1 MMSKTEYRFLLAGG
15 GTGGHLFPAIAVAEQ
30 IKKLKPEAKILFV
43 GTKDKIEAKVVPEK
57 GFNFKT
63 IWVSGF
69 SRKFKLENLIFPFKL
84 LIAMIQSLIIN
95 IKFKPKVMIG
105 AGAYVSGPVAIGASV
120 MGAKIIL
127 LEQNS
132 YPGITNRLLEKKAHQ
147 IHICFEETKK
157 YFREKSKLRVTG
169 NPIRIDLQLIPKDEA
184 LSKLG
189 LDKTKKTLLVIG
201 GSLGAGTVNEAL
213 EKNLT
218 RLLDKG
224 IQIIWQTGKQYF
236 EKYKKHLSDTVKV
249 FPFIEDMNVAYSA
262 ADLVVARAGATTIA
276 EVAALGLPVI
286 FIPSTIVA
294 ANHQLM
300 NAKALVEND
309 AAVIVKDEEL
319 KDKLYSVVTELI
331 FDENK
336 LLQLKQNIKK
346 FSRPNAAV
354 EIAQEAIKLAEEN
367 NV

>member
-1 MMSKTEYRFLLAGG
+1 MISKTDYRFLLAGG

-30 IKKLKPEAKILFV
+30 IRKLKPESKILFV
-43 GTKDKIEAKVVPEK
+43 GTKNKIESKVVPEK
-57 GFNFKT
+57 GFEFKT

-69 SRKFKLENLIFPFKL
+69 SRKFKMENLIFPFKL

-132 YPGITNRLLEKKAHQ
+132 YPGITNRLLERKAHQ

-157 YFREKSKLRVTG
+157 YFRNKSKLKVTG
-169 NPIRIDLQLIPKDEA
+169 NPIRIELQPVPKEEA
-184 LSKLG
+184 LETLG
-189 LDKTKKTLLVIG
+189 LSKDKKTLLVIG
-201 GSLGAGTVNEAL
+201 GSLGAGSVNKAL
-213 EKNLT
+213 SKNLKKII
-218 RLLDKG
+218 DAG
-224 IQIIWQTGKQYF
+224 IQIIWQTGKQYYND
-236 EKYKKHLSDTVKV
+236 YKKYESDRVKV
-249 FPFIEDMNVAYSA
+249 YPFIDNINAAYSA

-276 EVAALGLPVI
+276 EVAALGLPVV

-300 NAKALVEND
+300 NAKALVENN
-309 AAVIVKDEEL
+309 AAVLLKDEDLEE
-319 KDKLYSVVTELI
+319 KLYEVVNKLI
-331 FDENK
+331 FDDQK
-336 LLQLKQNIKK
+336 LSELRKNIKN
-346 FSRPNAAV
+346 FSRPNAA
-354 EIAQEAIKLAEEN
+354 EDIAREAIKLAEES